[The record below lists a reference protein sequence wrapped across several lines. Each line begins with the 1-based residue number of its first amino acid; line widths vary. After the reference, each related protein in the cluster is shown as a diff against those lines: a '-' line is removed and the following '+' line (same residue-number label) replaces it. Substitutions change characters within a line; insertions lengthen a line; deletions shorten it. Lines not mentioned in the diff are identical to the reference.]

1 MHERRMRISRDLL
14 SLYEVAYVPKNPSC
28 LRQGIGQN
36 CLVKAEGWS
45 MVNERSRALFER
57 AQKLM
62 PGGVNSPVRAFRAV
76 GGTPFFVAK
85 GEGCYL
91 WDVDGNKYVDFV
103 CSWGPLILGH
113 AHPEIVAAVK
123 EAVEKGT
130 TYGAP
135 TELEVLL
142 AEKIQQAF
150 PSMEML
156 RLVNSG
162 TEATMSAIR
171 VARGYTGRKKIVK
184 FEGCYHGHADYLLV
198 KAGSGA
204 TTFGIPDSAGVPEGT
219 AQDTIVLPYNEVQ
232 AFNETMDAIGDEI
245 AAVIVEPIAGNM
257 GVVLPKPEFLRALQE
272 QTERHGAV
280 LIFDEVITGFRV
292 AFGGA
297 QSLYGI
303 RPDMTC
309 LGKIVGGGF
318 PLAAYGGRREIMQS
332 VAPLGP
338 VYQAGTLSGNPVAV
352 TAGLKTLEILERD
365 NPYPELERKTRQLTE
380 AIADAAKEVGIPVQI
395 NQIASMFT
403 VFFTDQPVTDY
414 ASAKRSDTQR
424 YARFFHA
431 LLERGVYFPPSQFEA
446 AFVSIAHDDEALTVT
461 QEAVKFAMRTL
472 AQ

>member
-1 MHERRMRISRDLL
+1 
-14 SLYEVAYVPKNPSC
+14 
-28 LRQGIGQN
+28 
-36 CLVKAEGWS
+36 
-45 MVNERSRALFER
+45 
-57 AQKLM
+57 M
-62 PGGVNSPVRAFRAV
+62 PGGVNSPVRAFKAV
-76 GGTPFFVAK
+76 GGTPFFVAR

-91 WDVDGNKYVDFV
+91 WDVDGNRFVDFV

-113 AHPEIVAAVK
+113 AHPEVVAAVK
-123 EAVEKGT
+123 EAVERGT

-135 TELEVLL
+135 TELEVAL

-171 VARGYTGRKKIVK
+171 AARGYTGRKKIVK
-184 FEGCYHGHADYLLV
+184 FEGCYHGHTDYLLV

-204 TTFGIPDSAGVPEGT
+204 ATFGIPDSAGVPEGT
-219 AQDTIVLPYNEVQ
+219 AQDTIVLPYNDIE
-232 AFNETMDAIGDEI
+232 AFNKTMDAMGEEI

-257 GVVLPKPEFLRALQE
+257 GVVLPKPEFLAALRQ
-272 QTERHGAV
+272 QTEKHGIV

-292 AFGGA
+292 AYGGA

-303 RPDMTC
+303 KPDMTC

-318 PLAAYGGRREIMQS
+318 PLAAYGGRKEIMQT

-365 NPYPELERKTRQLTE
+365 NPYPELERKTKQLTQVISE
-380 AIADAAKEVGIPVQI
+380 AAKEAGVPVQI

-403 VFFTDQPVTDY
+403 VFFTDQPVVDY
-414 ASAKRSDTQR
+414 ASARRSDTQR

-446 AFVSIAHDDEALTVT
+446 AFLSTAHDDEALSFA
-461 QEAVKFAMRTL
+461 QEAVRSAMK
-472 AQ
+472 AIA

>member
-1 MHERRMRISRDLL
+1 MAGEKS
-14 SLYEVAYVPKNPSC
+14 
-28 LRQGIGQN
+28 QQ
-36 CLVKAEGWS
+36 
-45 MVNERSRALFER
+45 LFER
-57 AQKLM
+57 AQQLM

-91 WDVDGNKYVDFV
+91 WDVDGNRYVDFV

-113 AHPEIVAAVK
+113 AHPEVVAAVK
-123 EAVEKGT
+123 AAVERGT

-135 TELEVLL
+135 TELEVRL

-150 PSMEML
+150 PTMEL
-156 RLVNSG
+156 VRLVNSG

-171 VARGYTGRKKIVK
+171 VARGFTKRAKIVK

-204 TTFGIPDSAGVPEGT
+204 TTFGIPDSDGVPESFS
-219 AQDTIVLPYNEVQ
+219 QDTIVLPYNNVD
-232 AFNETMDAIGDEI
+232 AFTETMDRIGHQI
-245 AAVIVEPIAGNM
+245 AAVIVEPVAGNM
-257 GVVLPKPEFLRALQE
+257 GVVLPKPEFLKALRDE
-272 QTERHGAV
+272 TEKHGAV

-292 AFGGA
+292 AYGGA
-297 QSLYGI
+297 QALYGI

-318 PLAAYGGRREIMQS
+318 PLAAYGGRREIMEK

-365 NPYPELERKTRQLTE
+365 NPYPLLAQRTQQFVETIRE
-380 AIADAAKEVGIPVQI
+380 AANQAGIPVQV
-395 NQIASMFT
+395 NHIASMFT

-414 ASAKRSDTQR
+414 QSAKRSDTQR
-424 YARFFHA
+424 FAQFFHA
-431 LLERGVYFPPSQFEA
+431 LLQRGVFFPPSQFEA
-446 AFVSIAHDDEALTVT
+446 AFLSVAHNEEALALAKNAIAEAL
-461 QEAVKFAMRTL
+461 QEV
-472 AQ
+472 Q

>member
-1 MHERRMRISRDLL
+1 
-14 SLYEVAYVPKNPSC
+14 
-28 LRQGIGQN
+28 
-36 CLVKAEGWS
+36 
-45 MVNERSRALFER
+45 
-57 AQKLM
+57 M
-62 PGGVNSPVRAFRAV
+62 PGGVNSPVRAFKAV

-91 WDVDGNKYVDFV
+91 WDVDGNRFVDFV

-113 AHPEIVAAVK
+113 AHPEVVAAVK
-123 EAVEKGT
+123 EAVERGT

-135 TELEVLL
+135 TELEVAL

-171 VARGYTGRKKIVK
+171 AARGYTGRKKIVK

-204 TTFGIPDSAGVPEGT
+204 ATFGIPDSAGVPEGT
-219 AQDTIVLPYNEVQ
+219 AQDTIVLPYNDIE
-232 AFNETMDAIGDEI
+232 AFNKTMDAMGEEI

-257 GVVLPKPEFLRALQE
+257 GVVLPKPEFLAALRQ
-272 QTERHGAV
+272 QTEKHGVV

-292 AFGGA
+292 AYGGA

-303 RPDMTC
+303 KPDMTC

-318 PLAAYGGRREIMQS
+318 PLAAYGGRKEIMQT

-365 NPYPELERKTRQLTE
+365 NPYPELERRTKQLTQVISE
-380 AIADAAKEVGIPVQI
+380 AAKEAGVPVQI

-403 VFFTDQPVTDY
+403 VFFTDQPVVDY
-414 ASAKRSDTQR
+414 ASARRSDTQR

-446 AFVSIAHDDEALTVT
+446 AFLSTAHDDEALSFA
-461 QEAVKFAMRTL
+461 QEAIRSAMK
-472 AQ
+472 AIA

>member
-1 MHERRMRISRDLL
+1 M
-14 SLYEVAYVPKNPSC
+14 
-28 LRQGIGQN
+28 G
-36 CLVKAEGWS
+36 
-45 MVNERSRALFER
+45 NERSRALFER
-57 AQKLM
+57 AQTLM
-62 PGGVNSPVRAFRAV
+62 PGGVNSPVRAFKAV

-91 WDVDGNKYVDFV
+91 WDVDGNRFVDFV

-113 AHPEIVAAVK
+113 AHPEVIAAVR

-135 TELEVLL
+135 TELEVML

-150 PSMEML
+150 PSIEML

-171 VARGYTGRKKIVK
+171 VTRGYTGRKKIVK

-204 TTFGIPDSAGVPEGT
+204 ATFGIPDSAGVPEGT
-219 AQDTIVLPYNEVQ
+219 AQDTIVLPYNDTK
-232 AFNETMDAIGDEI
+232 AFNETMEAMGKEI

-257 GVVLPKPEFLRALQE
+257 GVVLPQAEFLTTLRE
-272 QTERHGAV
+272 QTEKHGIV

-292 AFGGA
+292 AYGGA
-297 QSLYGI
+297 QSLFGI
-303 RPDMTC
+303 KPDMTC

-318 PLAAYGGRREIMQS
+318 PLAAYGGRKEIMQTI
-332 VAPLGP
+332 APLGP

-365 NPYPELERKTRQLTE
+365 NPYPELERRTKQLTQTISE
-380 AIADAAKEVGIPVQI
+380 AAKEAGVPVQI
-395 NQIASMFT
+395 NQIDSMFT
-403 VFFTDQPVTDY
+403 VFFTDQPVVDY
-414 ASAKRSDTQR
+414 ASARRSETQK

-446 AFVSIAHDDEALTVT
+446 AFLSTAHDDKALSFA
-461 QEAVKFAMRTL
+461 QEAIRSAMK
-472 AQ
+472 AIA

>member
-1 MHERRMRISRDLL
+1 VR
-14 SLYEVAYVPKNPSC
+14 
-28 LRQGIGQN
+28 
-36 CLVKAEGWS
+36 
-45 MVNERSRALFER
+45 NEKSRALFER
-57 AQKLM
+57 AQSLM
-62 PGGVNSPVRAFRAV
+62 PGGVNSPVRAFKAV

-91 WDVDGNKYVDFV
+91 WDVDGNRFIDFV

-113 AHPEIVAAVK
+113 AHPEVVAAVK
-123 EAVEKGT
+123 EAVERGT

-135 TELEVLL
+135 TELEVAL

-171 VARGYTGRKKIVK
+171 AARGYTGRKKIVK

-204 TTFGIPDSAGVPEGT
+204 ATFGIPDSAGVPEGT
-219 AQDTIVLPYNEVQ
+219 AQDTIVLPYNDIE
-232 AFNETMDAIGDEI
+232 AFNKTMDAMGEEI

-257 GVVLPKPEFLRALQE
+257 GVVLPKPDFLAALRQK
-272 QTERHGAV
+272 TEKHGVV

-292 AFGGA
+292 AYGGA

-303 RPDMTC
+303 KPDMTC

-318 PLAAYGGRREIMQS
+318 PLAAYGGCKEIMQT

-365 NPYPELERKTRQLTE
+365 NPYPELERRTKQLTQVISE
-380 AIADAAKEVGIPVQI
+380 AAKEAGVPVQI

-403 VFFTDQPVTDY
+403 VFFTDQPVVDY
-414 ASAKRSDTQR
+414 ASARRSDTQR

-446 AFVSIAHDDEALTVT
+446 AFLSTAHDDEALSFA
-461 QEAVKFAMRTL
+461 QEAVRSAMK
-472 AQ
+472 AIA

>member
-1 MHERRMRISRDLL
+1 MR
-14 SLYEVAYVPKNPSC
+14 
-28 LRQGIGQN
+28 
-36 CLVKAEGWS
+36 
-45 MVNERSRALFER
+45 NEKSRALFER
-57 AQKLM
+57 AQSLM
-62 PGGVNSPVRAFRAV
+62 PGGVNSPVRAFKAV
-76 GGTPFFVAK
+76 GGTPFFVAR

-91 WDVDGNKYVDFV
+91 WDVDGNRFVDFV

-113 AHPEIVAAVK
+113 AHPEVVAAVK
-123 EAVEKGT
+123 EAVERGT

-135 TELEVLL
+135 TELEVAL
-142 AEKIQQAF
+142 AEKIQQAV

-171 VARGYTGRKKIVK
+171 AARGYTGRKKIVK

-204 TTFGIPDSAGVPEGT
+204 ATFGIPDSAGVPEGT
-219 AQDTIVLPYNEVQ
+219 AQDTIVLPYNDIE
-232 AFNETMDAIGDEI
+232 AFNKTMDAMGEEI

-257 GVVLPKPEFLRALQE
+257 GVVLPKPEFLAALRQ
-272 QTERHGAV
+272 QTEKHGVV

-292 AFGGA
+292 AYGGA

-303 RPDMTC
+303 KPDLTC

-318 PLAAYGGRREIMQS
+318 PLAAYGGRKEIMQT

-365 NPYPELERKTRQLTE
+365 NPYPELERRTKQLTQVISE
-380 AIADAAKEVGIPVQI
+380 AAKEAGVPVQI

-403 VFFTDQPVTDY
+403 VFFTDQPVVDY
-414 ASAKRSDTQR
+414 ASARRSDTQR

-446 AFVSIAHDDEALTVT
+446 AFLSTAHDDEALSFA
-461 QEAVKFAMRTL
+461 QEAVRSAMK
-472 AQ
+472 AIA

>member
-1 MHERRMRISRDLL
+1 
-14 SLYEVAYVPKNPSC
+14 
-28 LRQGIGQN
+28 
-36 CLVKAEGWS
+36 
-45 MVNERSRALFER
+45 
-57 AQKLM
+57 M
-62 PGGVNSPVRAFRAV
+62 PGGVNSPVRAFKAV
-76 GGTPFFVAK
+76 GGTPFFVAR

-91 WDVDGNKYVDFV
+91 WDVDGNRFIDFV

-113 AHPEIVAAVK
+113 AHPEVVAAVK
-123 EAVEKGT
+123 EAVERGT

-135 TELEVLL
+135 TELEVAL

-171 VARGYTGRKKIVK
+171 AARGYTGRKKIVK

-204 TTFGIPDSAGVPEGT
+204 ATFGIPDSAGVPEGT
-219 AQDTIVLPYNEVQ
+219 AQDTIVLPYNDIE
-232 AFNETMDAIGDEI
+232 AFNKTMDAMGKEI

-257 GVVLPKPEFLRALQE
+257 GVVLPKPEFLSALRQ
-272 QTERHGAV
+272 QTEKHGVV

-292 AFGGA
+292 AYGGV

-303 RPDMTC
+303 KPDMTC

-318 PLAAYGGRREIMQS
+318 PLAAYGGRKEIMQT

-365 NPYPELERKTRQLTE
+365 NPYPELERKTKQLTQVISE
-380 AIADAAKEVGIPVQI
+380 AAKEAGVPVQI

-403 VFFTDQPVTDY
+403 VFFTDQPVVDY
-414 ASAKRSDTQR
+414 ASARRSDTQR

-446 AFVSIAHDDEALTVT
+446 AFLSTAHDDEALSFA
-461 QEAVKFAMRTL
+461 QEAVRSAMK
-472 AQ
+472 AIA

>member
-1 MHERRMRISRDLL
+1 MRNEKSR
-14 SLYEVAYVPKNPSC
+14 V
-28 LRQGIGQN
+28 
-36 CLVKAEGWS
+36 
-45 MVNERSRALFER
+45 LFEK

-113 AHPEIVAAVK
+113 AHPEVVAAVK
-123 EAVEKGT
+123 EAVDKGT

-150 PSMEML
+150 SSMEML

-204 TTFGIPDSAGVPEGT
+204 ATFGIPDSAGVPEGT
-219 AQDTIVLPYNEVQ
+219 AQDTIVLPYNDVQ
-232 AFNETMDAIGDEI
+232 AFNETMNAVGDEI

-257 GVVLPKPEFLRALQE
+257 GVVLPKVEFLRALQE
-272 QTERHGAV
+272 QTEKYGAV

-297 QSLYGI
+297 QSLYNI
-303 RPDMTC
+303 QPDMTC

-318 PLAAYGGRREIMQS
+318 PLAAYGGRKEIMQS
-332 VAPLGP
+332 VAPLGS

-365 NPYPELERKTRQLTE
+365 NPYPELERKTKQLTE
-380 AIADAAKEVGIPVQI
+380 AIANEAKRIGIPVQI
-395 NQIASMFT
+395 NQVASMFT
-403 VFFTDQPVTDY
+403 VFFTDQ
-414 ASAKRSDTQR
+414 
-424 YARFFHA
+424 
-431 LLERGVYFPPSQFEA
+431 
-446 AFVSIAHDDEALTVT
+446 
-461 QEAVKFAMRTL
+461 
-472 AQ
+472 

>member
-1 MHERRMRISRDLL
+1 MR
-14 SLYEVAYVPKNPSC
+14 
-28 LRQGIGQN
+28 
-36 CLVKAEGWS
+36 
-45 MVNERSRALFER
+45 NEKSRALFER
-57 AQKLM
+57 AQLLM
-62 PGGVNSPVRAFRAV
+62 PGGVNSPVRAFKAV

-91 WDVDGNKYVDFV
+91 WDVDGNRFVDFV

-113 AHPEIVAAVK
+113 AHPEVVAAVK
-123 EAVEKGT
+123 EAVERGT

-135 TELEVLL
+135 TELEVAL

-171 VARGYTGRKKIVK
+171 AARGYTGRKKIVK

-204 TTFGIPDSAGVPEGT
+204 ATFGIPDSAGVPEGT
-219 AQDTIVLPYNEVQ
+219 AQDTIVLPYNDIE
-232 AFNETMDAIGDEI
+232 AFNKTMDAMGEEI

-257 GVVLPKPEFLRALQE
+257 GVVLPKPEFLAALRQ
-272 QTERHGAV
+272 QTEKHGVV

-292 AFGGA
+292 AYGGA

-303 RPDMTC
+303 KPDMTC

-318 PLAAYGGRREIMQS
+318 PLAAYGGRKEIMQT

-365 NPYPELERKTRQLTE
+365 NPYPELERRTKQLTQVISE
-380 AIADAAKEVGIPVQI
+380 AAKEAGVPVQI

-403 VFFTDQPVTDY
+403 VFFTDQPVVDY
-414 ASAKRSDTQR
+414 ASARRSDTQR

-446 AFVSIAHDDEALTVT
+446 AFLSTAHDDEALSFA
-461 QEAVKFAMRTL
+461 QEAVRSAMK
-472 AQ
+472 AIA